1 MEETNKEE
9 VKFENVKEKKHKG
22 GKRAKLGPAATVMLT
37 IAATLGII
45 VLIAVVYAIFQV
57 L

>member
-9 VKFENVKEKKHKG
+9 VKFENVKEKKNKG

-37 IAATLGII
+37 IAATLGIM